1 MAYFMREEIMET
13 QFKEGDIVVLKSGSD
28 LMTVQSVGGDLIE
41 CVWFDQQGKLQS
53 SKFKTVMLKKAESD
67 GGGGSTSFQ
76 PE

>member
-28 LMTVQSVGGDLIE
+28 LMTVQSVGSDLIE

-53 SKFKTVMLKKAESD
+53 NKFKTVMLKKAESD
-67 GGGGSTSFQ
+67 GGGGSISFQ